1 MIRFIETC
9 GTPRQMGEQYGEAMR
24 REIHLAQELWS
35 EWFRKHPVADDFVRN
50 VRYVLNRYAPD
61 VLEEFSGL
69 SAGADTDEN
78 FLFAI
83 NFTDT
88 FDDETERCTPMFLR
102 SSPDGVIVA
111 KNNDAP
117 QGESF
122 PFVIRRGKPDRGLPF
137 LQITYAGW
145 LSGLDMM
152 NAEGLADTHASVGSF
167 FSKKGLNMDIRL
179 RMYQLMQSCRTA
191 KELAL
196 ALREVPLTGKG
207 FAVAV
212 GDAQN
217 DALFLDAAVPK
228 IAVRAQQEDFAWAA
242 NLYMSPEVCNADT
255 RPVNRRD
262 HCLKRY
268 EYIGRQPVPRTME
281 QIRRLLC
288 DHSSP
293 YAPCRHGGEALSVTT
308 WSMIALPQKRAVYYT
323 DGNPCVNLY
332 KEIIL

>member
-152 NAEGLADTHASVGSF
+152 NAEGLADTHASVGSV

-179 RMYQLMQSCRTA
+179 RMYQLMQFCRSA
-191 KELAL
+191 GELEQK
-196 ALREVPLTGKG
+196 LREVPLTGKG
-207 FAVAV
+207 FAIAV
-212 GDAQN
+212 GDARN
-217 DALFLDAAVPK
+217 DAFFLDAAVPEL
-228 IAVRAQQEDFAWAA
+228 AVRARRENFAWAT
-242 NLYMSPEVCNADT
+242 NLYMTPCLRHADT
-255 RPVNRRD
+255 RPADRRD
-262 HCLKRY
+262 HCVKRY
-268 EYIGRQPVPRTME
+268 EYIRRQPVPQNLS
-281 QIRRLLC
+281 QIRDLLS

-293 YAPCRHGGEALSVTT
+293 YSPCRHGGETLSVTT
-308 WSMIALPQKRAVYYT
+308 WSMIAWPRKRSVLYT
-323 DGNPCVNLY
+323 DGNPCMNSCR
-332 KEIIL
+332 EIIL